1 MHPPASKLAWLW
13 EEAVLSAA
21 SVKSCQKLS
30 EAINCLL
37 ALYLAY
43 INVGWS
49 DSYIYARLHQL
60 SQHAASYCH

>member
-1 MHPPASKLAWLW
+1 
-13 EEAVLSAA
+13 LSAA